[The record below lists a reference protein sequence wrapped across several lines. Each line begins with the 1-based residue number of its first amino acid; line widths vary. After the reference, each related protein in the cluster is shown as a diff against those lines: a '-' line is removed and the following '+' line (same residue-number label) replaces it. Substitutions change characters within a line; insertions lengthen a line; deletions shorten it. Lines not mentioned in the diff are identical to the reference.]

1 MRPIRS
7 SAINFSIVLSS
18 EPLVVRF
25 GGVTK
30 LGQVK
35 AGCGDYLGLAVREEE
50 KKGRTVKSS
59 SPAPWVGGRF
69 LCLHCT
75 DDLASRMALRD
86 RV

>member
-7 SAINFSIVLSS
+7 SAMNFSIVLSS
-18 EPLVVRF
+18 EPRVVRF

-35 AGCGDYLGLAVREEE
+35 AGCRDYLGLAVREE

-69 LCLHCT
+69 LYLHCT
-75 DDLASRMALRD
+75 DDLASHMALRD